1 MTGDWRMQVQNPPF
15 IHLLTGP
22 LLLVL
27 PERPDPRNLSSW
39 ADPFHLVMTARGILD
54 AFNRPLD
61 MLIFPQRVIV
71 MHLTLLLG
79 ASLCRWATDLY
90 GWAGG
95 LLALGF
101 YTFSPNILAHGRLVT
116 ADLPFAF
123 CFLMA
128 VYTFQKFLT
137 RPSLRRVG
145 IAGMALGLALGA
157 KLSALVLLLLFGLFV
172 LLKWVLLH
180 GSSEMSQTKPL
191 YYDLFRLGLIGVIA
205 LLVLWAL
212 YGFEMRPWFDGWPP
226 LPLASYA
233 RALLKLREHS
243 GEGHQTFL
251 MGQTSMQGWLL
262 YFPVVV
268 LLKTP
273 LPILVG
279 ALAGAVTL
287 VWPGFG
293 IGVCDSVC
301 NPASDL
307 KLFSTCISRCPR
319 HWWTAAVIVLPPLLF
334 LGVAMASPL
343 NLGYRHILPIVP
355 FFILLA
361 TSLVMILLRQGVGR
375 ALGGGLILWLVIGTL
390 VVYPDY
396 LAYFNELAG
405 GPSGGHRYLT
415 DSNLDWGQDLKRL
428 AHYLKANAEILRQ
441 AQDDRGDGVHPAE
454 VLRQAQDDRGDGVHP
469 AEILRQAQDDR
480 TDEVHPG
487 EILRQAQDDKGDGVH
502 PAEILRQA
510 QDDRTD
516 EVHPGEILRQ
526 AQDDKGDGVHPVEI
540 LRQAQDD
547 RGDEVHPA
555 EVLRQAQDDKDGYPI
570 EVALSYFGNVDPREY
585 DISYMP
591 LPSYFHLAESPDFH
605 PFAPASGVYALSVTN
620 LSGQYLRPGV
630 LDWFTR
636 QTPVASIGHTI
647 NVYYVD
653 KRDADQP
660 TWLAQCSVPTTPL
673 DDAAILRGF
682 GREDLRR
689 VDFDC
694 TEAWVYPGAGVDKGV
709 YVLHY
714 ALLRAQTQP
723 LPPRLQRDPQPRDAF
738 IRRHLNGS
746 RLFYE
751 RKPKHQPPSVKS
763 SQPNAVSST
772 PLALYARPAGA
783 TILSPSLSVKVA
795 SAETLPQAL
804 GDTRALTV
812 PLELWGPLTFMGALV
827 APTTMASDSAD
838 VETVWRVDTGPITRP
853 LSIMAHALTSEGEVL
868 DVADGF
874 NVGPM
879 TLATGDVVVV
889 RHRLQPMGEF
899 WLRTGAYWLD
909 TMARWPL
916 TESPQADAIFIPL
929 NLDDVGPTMLAD

>member
-1 MTGDWRMQVQNPPF
+1 MSQLGNESALIATPTMAGAAAIATKVQVERTGKHILSTVEGKVHPTAKAWYHWGAVFLLLVCFAQLTTSAVVKSPTFDEPFHAAYGYADLMTGDWRMQVQNPPF

-27 PERPDPRNLSSW
+27 PERPDPRDLSSW

-95 LLALGF
+95 LLALGL

-123 CFLMA
+123 CFFIA
-128 VYTFQKFLT
+128 VYTFQKWLT
-137 RPSLRRVG
+137 RPSLGRIGGAG
-145 IAGMALGLALGA
+145 IALGLALGA
-157 KLSALVLLLLFGLFV
+157 KLSALVLLPLFGLFV

-180 GSSEMSQTKPL
+180 GSSETSQTKSL

-212 YGFEMRPWFDGWPP
+212 YGFETRPWFEGGPP

-251 MGQTSMQGWLL
+251 MGQTSMLGWLL

-279 ALAGAVTL
+279 ALAGTVTL

-301 NPASDL
+301 NPASDP
-307 KLFSTCISRCPR
+307 KLSSTYISRCPR
-319 HWWTAAVIVLPPLLF
+319 HWWTAVVIVLPPLLF
-334 LGVAMASPL
+334 LGVAMASSL

-361 TSLVMILLRQGVGR
+361 TSLVMTLSRQGVGR
-375 ALGGGLILWLVIGTL
+375 VLGGGLILWLVVGTL
-390 VVYPDY
+390 IVYPDY
-396 LAYFNELAG
+396 LAYFNGLAG

-441 AQDDRGDGVHPAE
+441 AQDDRTH
-454 VLRQAQDDRGDGVHP
+454 
-469 AEILRQAQDDR
+469 
-480 TDEVHPG
+480 EVHLG
-487 EILRQAQDDKGDGVH
+487 EILRQAQDDKADKVH
-502 PAEILRQA
+502 LAELLQQA
-510 QDDRTD
+510 QDDRN
-516 EVHPGEILRQ
+516 VYLI
-526 AQDDKGDGVHPVEI
+526 K
-540 LRQAQDD
+540 
-547 RGDEVHPA
+547 
-555 EVLRQAQDDKDGYPI
+555 
-570 EVALSYFGNVDPREY
+570 VALSYFGNVDPREY
-585 DISYMP
+585 GISYMP

-620 LSGQYLRPGV
+620 LSGQYLKPGV

-647 NVYYVD
+647 NVYHVD

-660 TWLAQCSVPTTPL
+660 TWLAQCSVPATPL
-673 DDAAILRGF
+673 DDAAILQGF

-694 TEAWVYPGAGVDKGV
+694 TEAWVYPGGGVDKGV

-751 RKPKHQPPSVKS
+751 RKPSVKS
-763 SQPNAVSST
+763 PQSNAVLST

-783 TILSPSLSVKVA
+783 TIFSPSISVKIA
-795 SAETLPQAL
+795 SAETPPQAL

-812 PLELWGPLTFMGALV
+812 PLGLRGPLTFMGATV
-827 APTTMASDSAD
+827 APTTTASDSAD

-889 RHRLQPMGEF
+889 RHRLQPTGEF

-909 TMARWPL
+909 TMARWPV
-916 TESPQADAIFIPL
+916 TEAPQADAIFISL
-929 NLDDVGPTMLAD
+929 NLDDVGPTRLAD